1 MTAWV
6 IAIGRMLGL
15 GSIAGIRPS
24 LTLAVIGVVSYFDWG
39 VEPNETFAFLTHWLV
54 IGVFVVLAILESA
67 FDKMSKMDRLQDR
80 LIMPYRLFIGG
91 VAGAA
96 TMPFGWQGIVVG
108 AVVGAGAAWF
118 AQYTK
123 HLTRPRSVPSEGV
136 VILIST
142 AEDLAAFLGSALV
155 LAVPYVGYAYAGVTG
170 FMYWRVRDRRRAKYK
185 RMRRSALAAP
195 AAAASPEGPAEPESL
210 EEPAA
215 PESPEE
221 PESPA
226 VPAPAVESGGG
237 GDER

>member
-6 IAIGRMLGL
+6 IAVGRMLGL

-39 VEPNETFAFLTHWLV
+39 VEPNETFSFLTYWLV
-54 IGVFVVLAILESA
+54 IGIFVVLAILESA

-96 TMPFGWQGIVVG
+96 TMPFGWRGIVVG
-108 AVVGAGAAWF
+108 AGVGAGAAWF
-118 AQYTK
+118 SQYTK
-123 HLTRPRSVPSEGV
+123 HLTRPRSVPSEAV
-136 VILIST
+136 VILFST
-142 AEDLAAFLGSALV
+142 AEDLAAFLGSTLV

-185 RMRRSALAAP
+185 RMRRSAVAAP
-195 AAAASPEGPAEPESL
+195 TASASPEGPAVPEPPEMPAES
-210 EEPAA
+210 EP
-215 PESPEE
+215 PEG
-221 PESPA
+221 PA
-226 VPAPAVESGGG
+226 VPASAVEPGGG

>member
-6 IAIGRMLGL
+6 IAVGRMLGL

-39 VEPNETFAFLTHWLV
+39 VEPNETFSFLTSWLV
-54 IGVFVVLAILESA
+54 IGIFVVLAILESA

-96 TMPFGWQGIVVG
+96 TMPFGWRGIIVG
-108 AVVGAGAAWF
+108 AGVGAGAAWF
-118 AQYTK
+118 SQYTK
-123 HLTRPRSVPSEGV
+123 HLTRPRSVPSEAV

-142 AEDLAAFLGSALV
+142 AEDLVAFLGSVLV

-185 RMRRSALAAP
+185 RMRRSAVTAP
-195 AAAASPEGPAEPESL
+195 AASASRESTAVLEPPEMPAES
-210 EEPAA
+210 
-215 PESPEE
+215 ESPEE
-221 PESPA
+221 SP
-226 VPAPAVESGGG
+226 VPASAVESGGG
-237 GDER
+237 DDER